1 MEVGEVPSHP
11 AKEELGHPS
20 FLHRCRMHHWM
31 SCRLVV
37 GEDQAEG
44 NIVTQVSD
52 ITPEA
57 LERNAQNFL
66 AYVLA

>member
-1 MEVGEVPSHP
+1 
-11 AKEELGHPS
+11 
-20 FLHRCRMHHWM
+20 M